1 MAKFKIP
8 KLAKAGK
15 VGHGKT
21 KAHKGQDLLALA
33 SKLTAHRKGSAGTAK
48 LRTHTGKGLRAEFGL
63 PARHKGSV
71 R

>member
-1 MAKFKIP
+1 MAKFTIP
-8 KLAKAGK
+8 KPAKAGK

-33 SKLTAHRKGSAGTAK
+33 SKLTAHRKGSSATAK

-63 PARHKGSV
+63 PGVRKGAV